1 MVFLTKCAQLSGILC
16 RKLLT
21 SCSRCCFLVLPECG
35 DLIYSLYLLN
45 YLTSDFLTS
54 DRPFPDPNCS
64 FARILVEFKKHS
76 SGRKL
81 SLFKKNSPSNESG
94 LGLPDTV
101 LSPYLYMF
109 NFRRSMSFRKGLLIH
124 DLVTGTQ
131 MQVAE
136 VLVIPIYTLL
146 LICLSGY
153 S

>member
-1 MVFLTKCAQLSGILC
+1 
-16 RKLLT
+16 
-21 SCSRCCFLVLPECG
+21 
-35 DLIYSLYLLN
+35 
-45 YLTSDFLTS
+45 
-54 DRPFPDPNCS
+54 
-64 FARILVEFKKHS
+64 
-76 SGRKL
+76 
-81 SLFKKNSPSNESG
+81 
-94 LGLPDTV
+94 
-101 LSPYLYMF
+101 LYMF